1 MQNLTADQIAAE
13 IPELLEQRRLLAL
26 EFDLGMETSE
36 EHRRSLQ
43 RRVALLSTRVQ
54 RLEVAV
60 SVARRTGGPLA
71 LESARRALKDCW
83 RITGSLAN

>member
-13 IPELLEQRRLLAL
+13 IPALLEERRLLAL
-26 EFDLGMETSE
+26 ELDMGLEASE

-43 RRVALLSTRVQ
+43 RRVALLGTRVQ

-60 SVARRTGGPLA
+60 SVARRTDGPLA
-71 LESARRALKDCW
+71 LESARRALMDCW
-83 RITGSLAN
+83 RVTGSLAN

>member
-71 LESARRALKDCW
+71 LESARRALMDCW
-83 RITGSLAN
+83 RVTGSLAN

>member
-1 MQNLTADQIAAE
+1 MQNLNADQIAAE
-13 IPELLEQRRLLAL
+13 IPALLEERRLLAL
-26 EFDLGMETSE
+26 ELDLGMESSE

-43 RRVALLSTRVQ
+43 RRVALLGTRVQ

-60 SVARRTGGPLA
+60 SVARRTDGPLA
-71 LESARRALKDCW
+71 LESARRALMDCW

>member
-13 IPELLEQRRLLAL
+13 IPALLEERRLLAL
-26 EFDLGMETSE
+26 ELDMGLEASE

-43 RRVALLSTRVQ
+43 RRVALLGNRVQ

-60 SVARRTGGPLA
+60 SVARRTDSPLA
-71 LESARRALKDCW
+71 LESARRALMDCW
-83 RITGSLAN
+83 RITGSLVA